1 MYNHPLG
8 FALYNLNFSKDKI
21 KQMQKVVVFE
31 GEKSCLKFAS
41 FFGMDYDI
49 SVAVCGSSLITYQ
62 VDLLLSLGVKE
73 IIIAFDKQF
82 QNSGDEEFQRWTKKL
97 TDIHK
102 KYSPKVQISFM
113 FDKWNLLNYK
123 DSPVDQGEEI
133 FMTLFKARITL

>member
-1 MYNHPLG
+1 M
-8 FALYNLNFSKDKI
+8 LY
-21 KQMQKVVVFE
+21 
-31 GEKSCLKFAS
+31 AS
-41 FFGMDYDI
+41 LFGKENDI

-82 QNSGDEEFQRWTKKL
+82 QKSGDDEFKRWTQKL

-113 FDKWNLLNYK
+113 FDKWELLDYK
-123 DSPVDQGEEI
+123 SSPIDHGLDT
-133 FMTLFKARITL
+133 FMELFQRRITL

>member
-1 MYNHPLG
+1 M
-8 FALYNLNFSKDKI
+8 LY
-21 KQMQKVVVFE
+21 
-31 GEKSCLKFAS
+31 AS
-41 FFGMDYDI
+41 LFGLENDI
-49 SVAVCGSSLITYQ
+49 SVAVCGSSLISYQ

-82 QNSGDEEFQRWTKKL
+82 QKSGDDEFKRWTQKL

-113 FDKWNLLNYK
+113 FDKWDLLEYK
-123 DSPVDQGEEI
+123 MSPIDAGKEV

>member
-1 MYNHPLG
+1 
-8 FALYNLNFSKDKI
+8 
-21 KQMQKVVVFE
+21 
-31 GEKSCLKFAS
+31 
-41 FFGMDYDI
+41 MDYDI

-113 FDKWNLLNYK
+113 FDKENNILPQK
-123 DSPVDQGEEI
+123 TSPTELGKEV
-133 FMTLFKARITL
+133 FMRMFKERIML